1 MADLI
6 EKKNRSR
13 ADFSVT
19 VLTLILSL
27 FGVAMV
33 LSASYY
39 QSLSKF
45 GNFYHYAKDDVMWMV
60 IGFAVFIFCSLLN
73 YRVYRVFAV
82 PIMAVGLVL
91 LLLIFTPMG
100 ITLNNATRWL
110 DFKFFTVM
118 PGEIAKTCIIFF
130 IAWYYSVD
138 PERAR
143 KLKGNLPV
151 LAVAGLCFFLIYK
164 QPNLS
169 TAGTVLLI
177 AVGMMFLAGFPI
189 RYIIVLAIAGVGA
202 FALIIMLPSG
212 RYMLERVLSFTD
224 PFADPLG
231 DGYQVVQGLLA
242 LGSGGFLGLGPAQ
255 SIQKTLY
262 LPEPQNDFIIAIIGE
277 ELGFVG
283 VVAMLAVFLAL
294 IYRCIKIAVACDDYF
309 GMLLAGGISLHLALQ
324 VILNVAVV
332 SASFFPTGV
341 TLPFVSLG
349 GNATVLFLAEMG
361 IIVNISKHG
370 TADIEDPESE
380 NA

>member
-45 GNFYHYAKDDVMWMV
+45 GNFYHYAKDDAMWMA
-60 IGFAVFIFCSLLN
+60 IGFAVFALCSVIN
-73 YRVYRVFAV
+73 YRVYKVFAV
-82 PIMAVGLVL
+82 PVMAAGIVL

-130 IAWYYSVD
+130 VAWYYARD
-138 PERAR
+138 PEKAK

-151 LAVAGLCFFLIYK
+151 LGVAALCFLLIYK

-189 RYIIVLAIAGVGA
+189 RWILVLGV
-202 FALIIMLPSG
+202 
-212 RYMLERVLSFTD
+212 
-224 PFADPLG
+224 LG
-231 DGYQVVQGLLA
+231 V
-242 LGSGGFLGLGPAQ
+242 
-255 SIQKTLY
+255 
-262 LPEPQNDFIIAIIGE
+262 
-277 ELGFVG
+277 
-283 VVAMLAVFLAL
+283 
-294 IYRCIKIAVACDDYF
+294 
-309 GMLLAGGISLHLALQ
+309 
-324 VILNVAVV
+324 
-332 SASFFPTGV
+332 
-341 TLPFVSLG
+341 
-349 GNATVLFLAEMG
+349 
-361 IIVNISKHG
+361 
-370 TADIEDPESE
+370 
-380 NA
+380 